1 MIDLFNIPNSQDNVQ
16 IFYANGSAWQT
27 WRKPRK
33 CNYVYIMCIG
43 AGAGGQY
50 GGTLDNLNGGAGGA
64 GAITRA
70 LFNASLLSDILYVLP
85 GIGGKGGT
93 NTTAAVLPTKSFVAL
108 QPNTA
113 TQNLVLTSGAVA
125 ASTSSETIATQT
137 NMNFAT
143 LGNFVSTAGPANLN
157 ADINPNTSGVVTA
170 GSTGGFKTSTSVV
183 PAKVILA
190 SSLSPLIEGGASSTT
205 TNGSD
210 GKNGF
215 TSWKPFFSV
224 GGTGGGS
231 SSVGVGGNGG
241 NGGIGSGGGSGG
253 AGQVLGGNGG
263 NGGDGLVII
272 ISF

>member
-1 MIDLFNIPNSQDNVQ
+1 MIDLFDIPNSQQDVK

-27 WRKPRK
+27 WQKTRK

-43 AGAGGQY
+43 GGAGGQY
-50 GGTLDNLNGGAGGA
+50 GGTTDNQNGGSGGA

-85 GIGGKGGT
+85 GIGGIGGT
-93 NTTAAVLPTKSFVAL
+93 NTTSAVLPSKSYVAL
-108 QPNTA
+108 QPSLIV
-113 TQNLVLTSGAVA
+113 QNLILTSGAVV

-143 LGNFVSTAGPANLN
+143 LGNFASTAGPANIN
-157 ADINPNTSGVVTA
+157 ADINPLTSGIVTA
-170 GSTGGFKTSTSVV
+170 GSVGGFKNSGSVV

-190 SSLSPLIEGGASSTT
+190 SSLSPRIEGGTSSTST
-205 TNGSD
+205 DGGNGVD
-210 GKNGF
+210 GY

-224 GGTGGGS
+224 GGLGGGS
-231 SSVGVGGNGG
+231 SSVGNGGNGG
-241 NGGIGSGGGSGG
+241 NGGIGSGGGGGG
-253 AGQVLGGNGG
+253 AGQLQGGNGG
-263 NGGDGLVII
+263 NGGNGIVII